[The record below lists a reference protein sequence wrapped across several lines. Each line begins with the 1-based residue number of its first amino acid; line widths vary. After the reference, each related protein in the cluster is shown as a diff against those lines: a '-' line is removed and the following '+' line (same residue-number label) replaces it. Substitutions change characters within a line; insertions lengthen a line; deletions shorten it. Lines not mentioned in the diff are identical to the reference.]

1 MGYLKDKAKKYLYQH
16 PHLHAVYRQNKF
28 RIITSYLRGLPDF
41 VIIGAQKA
49 GTTSLY
55 NFITHHPSIAPAHQ
69 KELHYFSIQYNFGEL
84 WYRSN
89 FPTNLSRHYKKTKQK
104 LLSGEAS
111 PTYHFYP
118 MVPFRMK
125 DILPDVKL
133 IMILRNPVDRAYSQY
148 HDSVRMNLE
157 TLSFEKAI
165 EMEEERCAGER
176 ERMIRD
182 PCFVPKHYRCHS
194 YLARGIY
201 AAQLEDW
208 FKYYGREQFLIL
220 TTDDFHKNLQQT
232 MDQVFDFL
240 AVSSFPVKI

>member
-1 MGYLKDKAKKYLYQH
+1 
-16 PHLHAVYRQNKF
+16 
-28 RIITSYLRGLPDF
+28 
-41 VIIGAQKA
+41 
-49 GTTSLY
+49 
-55 NFITHHPSIAPAHQ
+55 
-69 KELHYFSIQYNFGEL
+69 
-84 WYRSN
+84 
-89 FPTNLSRHYKKTKQK
+89 
-104 LLSGEAS
+104 
-111 PTYHFYP
+111 
-118 MVPFRMK
+118 
-125 DILPDVKL
+125 
-133 IMILRNPVDRAYSQY
+133 
-148 HDSVRMNLE
+148 MNLE

-240 AVSSFPVKI
+240 AVSSFPVKNLKNRNVGNYKAMNETTRKSLIEYFRPHNERLSKLLQCSFDWDK